1 MESQRN
7 ILLIGL
13 LFVSF
18 LLWQQWQAD
27 QAPQPV
33 AAAQTQSSIPA
44 STVADAHSSD
54 VPDAD
59 SAVPEATPA
68 SKELI
73 TVFTDQLEIKID
85 PVGGDIV
92 YSALLSHKLEENG
105 DDPFVLLEQT
115 NDIYYI
121 AQSGLI
127 GRDGIDSSVKGRAH
141 FDSASREYKLAD
153 GQDTL
158 NVPLTYVSDK
168 GVTYT
173 KVFVF
178 TRGKYNIAVD
188 YKINNTSDA
197 QLQVQM
203 YGQIKHSIKK
213 SESSMMM
220 PTYRGGA
227 FSTADTRY
235 EKYSFD
241 DMADKNLDKST
252 LGGWVAM
259 LQHYFVSAWVPPA
272 NDKNIIFSSVS
283 AGGLANIGF
292 RGALYDIAPGTEQ
305 SIKAE
310 FYVGPKDQ
318 EALSALSDSL
328 NLVVDYGF
336 LWWLAVPI
344 YKLLMFFQ
352 SIVGNWGLAI
362 ILITLTVRGMLY
374 PLTKAQYTSM
384 AKMRNLQ
391 PKLAELKERFGD
403 DRQKMGQAMMELYK
417 KEKVNP
423 MGGCLP
429 ILLQMP
435 IFIALYWVLLESV
448 ELRHAPFMLWI
459 TDLSVQDPYYVMPI
473 LMGIS
478 MFVMQKMQPMAPT
491 MDPMQVKMMQWMPV
505 IFTVF
510 FLWFPAGLVLYWLVG
525 NLVAITQQKNYLCGS
540 REKRVKI
547 TLSSD

>member
-18 LLWQQWQAD
+18 LLWQQWQTD
-27 QAPQPV
+27 KNPQPV
-33 AAAQTQSSIPA
+33 ATQSSVVA
-44 STVADAHSSD
+44 STAPESHGSD

-59 SAVPEATPA
+59 AGLPEAVVA

-73 TVFTDQLEIKID
+73 TVTTDQLVLKIN

-92 YSALLSHKLEENG
+92 YSALVSHKLELDKDE
-105 DDPFVLLEQT
+105 PFVLLEQT

-127 GRDGIDSSVKGRAH
+127 GRNGIDSSAKGRAH
-141 FDSASREYKLAD
+141 FSSQSQQYTLAE
-153 GQDTL
+153 GKDTL
-158 NVPLTYVSDK
+158 EVPLTYVADN

-173 KVFVF
+173 KVFVLH
-178 TRGKYNIAVD
+178 RGKFNIDVD
-188 YKINNTSDA
+188 YRINNTSSE

-220 PTYRGGA
+220 PTYRGSA
-227 FSTADTRY
+227 FSTQDTRY
-235 EKYSFD
+235 EKYSFE
-241 DMADKNLDKST
+241 DMADKNLDKKT
-252 LGGWVAM
+252 LGGWAAM

-272 NDKNIIFSSVS
+272 NDQNTIFSSIS

-292 RGALYDIAPGTEQ
+292 RGAVYDIAPGANQTINAQ
-305 SIKAE
+305 

-318 EALSALSDSL
+318 AALSEISESL

-344 YKLLMFFQ
+344 YKLLMIFQ
-352 SIVGNWGLAI
+352 SLVGNWGAAI
-362 ILITLTVRGMLY
+362 ILITLTVRGLLY

-391 PKLAELKERFGD
+391 PKLAEMKERFGD

-478 MFVMQKMQPMAPT
+478 MFLMQKMQPMAPT

-505 IFTVF
+505 VFTVF

-525 NLVAITQQKNYLCGS
+525 NLVAITQQKIIYAGL
-540 REKRVKI
+540 EKKG
-547 TLSSD
+547 LK

>member
-7 ILLIGL
+7 LLLIGL

-18 LLWQQWQAD
+18 LIWQQWESD
-27 QAPQPV
+27 KAPKPATEV
-33 AAAQTQSSIPA
+33 TAAAQIHDQAIN
-44 STVADAHSSD
+44 SD
-54 VPDAD
+54 VPTANTG
-59 SAVPEATPA
+59 VPAT
-68 SKELI
+68 EVTTQNLI
-73 TVFTDQLEIKID
+73 RVKTDQLDIQIN

-92 YSALLSHKLEENG
+92 SAALLTHKLEQGKEE
-105 DDPFVLLEQT
+105 PFVLLEQKNGFT
-115 NDIYYI
+115 YI

-127 GRDGIDSSVKGRAH
+127 GRDGIDSATSGRAN
-141 FDSASREYKLAD
+141 FSASSPEFVLAD
-153 GQDTL
+153 GQDSL
-158 NVPLTYVSDK
+158 EVPLTYTNAA
-168 GVTYT
+168 GVTFT

-178 TRGKYNIAVD
+178 KRGKFDVGVD
-188 YKINNTSDA
+188 YRVSNNSA
-197 QLQVQM
+197 NALQLQM
-203 YGQIKHSIKK
+203 YGQIKQTITAH
-213 SESSMMM
+213 ESSMMM
-220 PTYRGGA
+220 PTYRGAA
-227 FSTADTRY
+227 FSTADVRY

-241 DMADKNLDKST
+241 DMGKKDLEEPT

-259 LQHYFVSAWVPPA
+259 LQHYFVSAWVPA
-272 NDKNIIFSSVS
+272 ASDKNTLFSSVS
-283 AGGLANIGF
+283 AGGMANIGF
-292 RGALYDIAPGTEQ
+292 KGAVHDVAPGATETI
-305 SIKAE
+305 SAT

-318 EALSALSDSL
+318 AALSALSDTL

-344 YKLLMFFQ
+344 HWILMFFQ
-352 SIVGNWGLAI
+352 SLVHNWGVAI
-362 ILITLTVRGMLY
+362 ILVTLTVRGLLY
-374 PLTKAQYTSM
+374 PLTKAQYVSM

-391 PKLAELKERFGD
+391 PKLQDLKDRFGD

-459 TDLSVQDPYYVMPI
+459 QDLSVQDPYYVLPL
-473 LMGIS
+473 LMGAS
-478 MFVMQKMQPMAPT
+478 MWMMQKMQPMAPN
-491 MDPMQVKMMQWMPV
+491 MDPMQQKMLQWMPV

-525 NLVAITQQKNYLCGS
+525 NIVAIIQQKIIYAQL
-540 REKRVKI
+540 EKKG
-547 TLSSD
+547 LK

>member
-27 QAPQPV
+27 KAPQPAV
-33 AAAQTQSSIPA
+33 AAQTQSSIPA

-59 SAVPEATPA
+59 SAVPETVAA

-73 TVFTDQLEIKID
+73 TVITDQLEIKID

-141 FDSASREYKLAD
+141 FDSASREYKLAE

-158 NVPLTYVSDK
+158 NVPLTFVSDK

-173 KVFVF
+173 KVFEF

-203 YGQIKHSIKK
+203 YGQIKHSIKE

-220 PTYRGGA
+220 PTYRGAA
-227 FSTADTRY
+227 FSTTDTRY
-235 EKYSFD
+235 EKYTFD
-241 DMADKNLDKST
+241 DMADNNLDKAT

-272 NDKNIIFSSVS
+272 NDKNIIFSSIS

-292 RGALYDIAPGTEQ
+292 RGALYDIAPGSEQ

-352 SIVGNWGLAI
+352 SIVGNWGIAI
-362 ILITLTVRGMLY
+362 ILITLTVRGLLY

-459 TDLSVQDPYYVMPI
+459 TDLSVQDPYYVLPI

-478 MFVMQKMQPMAPT
+478 MFIMQKMQPMAPT

-525 NLVAITQQKNYLCGS
+525 NLVAITQQKIIYAGL
-540 REKRVKI
+540 EKKG
-547 TLSSD
+547 LK

>member
-27 QAPQPV
+27 KAPKPV
-33 AAAQTQSSIPA
+33 ATGSSLVANAANSHS
-44 STVADAHSSD
+44 AD
-54 VPDAD
+54 
-59 SAVPEATPA
+59 VPEADTGVPA
-68 SKELI
+68 AVTATSKLI
-73 TVFTDQLEIKID
+73 TVKTDQLDVQINPI
-85 PVGGDIV
+85 GGDIV
-92 YSALLSHKLEENG
+92 FAALVSHKMEQ
-105 DDPFVLLEQT
+105 DKDQPFVLLEQT
-115 NDIYYI
+115 KDFTYI

-127 GRDGIDSSVKGRAH
+127 GRDGIDSSAKGRAA
-141 FDSASREYKLAD
+141 FSTAATEYTLAE
-153 GQDTL
+153 GKDTL
-158 NVPLTYVSDK
+158 EVPLTYVADN

-178 TRGKYNIAVD
+178 HRGKFNVDVD
-188 YKINNTSDA
+188 YKINNTSA
-197 QLQVQM
+197 APLQVQM
-203 YGQIKHSIKK
+203 YGQIKQTIKP
-213 SESSMMM
+213 SESSMVM

-227 FSTADTRY
+227 FSTQDVRY
-235 EKYSFD
+235 EKYKFD
-241 DMADKNLDKST
+241 DMAKSNLNQAT
-252 LGGWVAM
+252 LGGWAAM
-259 LQHYFVSAWVPPA
+259 LQHYFVSAWIPPA
-272 NDKNIIFSSVS
+272 TDSNTIFSSVS

-292 RGALYDIAPGTEQ
+292 RGAVYDIAPGATQEISSQ
-305 SIKAE
+305 

-318 EALSALSDSL
+318 KALSAISDTL

-344 YKLLMFFQ
+344 HWLLMFYQ
-352 SIVGNWGLAI
+352 SFVGNWGMAI
-362 ILITLTVRGMLY
+362 ILITLTVRGLLF

-391 PKLAELKERFGD
+391 PKLTDLKERFGD

-429 ILLQMP
+429 IILQMP
-435 IFIALYWVLLESV
+435 IFIALYWVLLESF

-459 TDLSVQDPYYVMPI
+459 HDLSVQDPYYILPL
-473 LMGIS
+473 LMGVS
-478 MFVMQKMQPMAPT
+478 MFVMQKMQPIAPT

-525 NLVAITQQKNYLCGS
+525 NIVAITQQKIIYAGLAKKGL
-540 REKRVKI
+540 K
-547 TLSSD
+547 

>member
-27 QAPQPV
+27 KAPKPV
-33 AAAQTQSSIPA
+33 ATESSLVANAANSHS
-44 STVADAHSSD
+44 AD
-54 VPDAD
+54 
-59 SAVPEATPA
+59 VPEADTGVPA
-68 SKELI
+68 AVTATSKLI
-73 TVFTDQLEIKID
+73 TVKTDQLDVQINPI
-85 PVGGDIV
+85 GGDIV
-92 YSALLSHKLEENG
+92 FAALVSHKMEQ
-105 DDPFVLLEQT
+105 DKDQPFVLLEQT
-115 NDIYYI
+115 KDFTYI

-127 GRDGIDSSVKGRAH
+127 GRDGIDSSAKGRAA
-141 FDSASREYKLAD
+141 FSTAATEYTLAE

-158 NVPLTYVSDK
+158 EVPLTYVADN

-178 TRGKYNIAVD
+178 HRGKFNVDVD
-188 YKINNTSDA
+188 YKINNTSA
-197 QLQVQM
+197 APLQVQM
-203 YGQIKHSIKK
+203 YGQIKQTIKP
-213 SESSMMM
+213 SESSMVM

-227 FSTADTRY
+227 FSTQDVRY
-235 EKYSFD
+235 EKYKFD
-241 DMADKNLDKST
+241 DMAKSNLNQAT
-252 LGGWVAM
+252 LGGWAAM
-259 LQHYFVSAWVPPA
+259 LQHYFVSAWIPPA
-272 NDKNIIFSSVS
+272 TDSNTIFSSVS

-292 RGALYDIAPGTEQ
+292 RGAIYDIAPGATQEISSQ
-305 SIKAE
+305 

-318 EALSALSDSL
+318 KALSAISDTL

-344 YKLLMFFQ
+344 HWLLMFYQ
-352 SIVGNWGLAI
+352 SFVGNWGMAI
-362 ILITLTVRGMLY
+362 ILITLTVRGLLF

-391 PKLAELKERFGD
+391 PKLTDLKERFGD

-429 ILLQMP
+429 IILQMP
-435 IFIALYWVLLESV
+435 IFIALYWVLLESF

-459 TDLSVQDPYYVMPI
+459 HDLSVQDPYYILPL
-473 LMGIS
+473 LMGVS
-478 MFVMQKMQPMAPT
+478 MFVMQKMQPIAPT

-525 NLVAITQQKNYLCGS
+525 NIVAITQQKIIYAGL
-540 REKRVKI
+540 EKKG
-547 TLSSD
+547 LK

>member
-27 QAPQPV
+27 KAPKPV
-33 AAAQTQSSIPA
+33 ATESSV
-44 STVADAHSSD
+44 VANATTNHS
-54 VPDAD
+54 AD
-59 SAVPEATPA
+59 VPEADTGVPA
-68 SKELI
+68 ALTATQNLI
-73 TVFTDQLEIKID
+73 TVKTDQLDVQIN

-92 YSALLSHKLEENG
+92 FAALVSHKLEQG
-105 DDPFVLLEQT
+105 KDQPFVLLEQT
-115 NDIYYI
+115 KDFTYI

-127 GRDGIDSSVKGRAH
+127 GRDGIDSSAKGRAA
-141 FDSASREYKLAD
+141 FAASKTEFTLAD

-158 NVPLTYVSDK
+158 EVPLTYVADN

-178 TRGKYNIAVD
+178 HRGKFNVDID
-188 YKINNTSDA
+188 YKINNTSA
-197 QLQVQM
+197 APLQVQM
-203 YGQIKHSIKK
+203 YGQIKQTIKP

-220 PTYRGGA
+220 PTYRGAA
-227 FSTADTRY
+227 FSTQDVRY
-235 EKYSFD
+235 EKYKFE
-241 DMADKNLDKST
+241 DMSKSNLNQPT
-252 LGGWVAM
+252 LGGWAAM
-259 LQHYFVSAWVPPA
+259 LQHYFVSAWIPPA
-272 NDKNIIFSSVS
+272 TDSNTIFSSVS

-292 RGALYDIAPGTEQ
+292 RGAVYDIAPGATQEISSQ
-305 SIKAE
+305 

-318 EALSALSDSL
+318 KALSALSDTL

-344 YKLLMFFQ
+344 HWLLMFYQ
-352 SIVGNWGLAI
+352 SFVGNWGVAI
-362 ILITLTVRGMLY
+362 ILITLTVRGLLF

-391 PKLAELKERFGD
+391 PKLQDLKERFGD

-435 IFIALYWVLLESV
+435 IFIALYWVLLESF

-459 TDLSVQDPYYVMPI
+459 HDLSVQDPYYILPL
-473 LMGIS
+473 LMGAS
-478 MFVMQKMQPMAPT
+478 MFVMQKMQPIAPT
-491 MDPMQVKMMQWMPV
+491 MDPMQVKMMQWMPM

-510 FLWFPAGLVLYWLVG
+510 FLWFPSGLVLYWLVG
-525 NLVAITQQKNYLCGS
+525 NIVAIIQQK
-540 REKRVKI
+540 I
-547 TLSSD
+547 I

>member
-18 LLWQQWQAD
+18 LLWQQWQTD
-27 QAPQPV
+27 NAPQV
-33 AAAQTQSSIPA
+33 AAPQAQVQSSIATPGN
-44 STVADAHSSD
+44 SMD
-54 VPDAD
+54 
-59 SAVPEATPA
+59 VPEADSSVNIPVTV
-68 SKELI
+68 STNLI
-73 TVFTDQLEIKID
+73 SVTTDQLEIKIN
-85 PVGGDIV
+85 PMGGDLV
-92 YSALLSHKLEENG
+92 YAALVNHKKEIDQ

-115 NDIYYI
+115 SDFNYI

-127 GRDGIDSSVKGRAH
+127 GRDGVDSTKGRAP
-141 FDSASREYKLAD
+141 FSATADSFTLAD

-158 NVPLTYVSDK
+158 SVPLTFVSDK

-173 KVFVF
+173 KVFTF
-178 TRGKYNIAVD
+178 TRGQFDIGVD
-188 YKINNTSDA
+188 YRINNTSTE

-203 YGQIKHSIKK
+203 YGQIKQTIKA

-227 FSTADTRY
+227 FSTQDTRY
-235 EKYSFD
+235 EKYNFE
-241 DMADKNLDKST
+241 DMADKNLGKVT
-252 LGGWVAM
+252 LGGWAAM
-259 LQHYFVSAWVPPA
+259 LQHYFVSAWIPPA
-272 NDKNIIFSSVS
+272 TDSNTIFTSVS

-292 RGALYDIAPGTEQ
+292 RGAVYDIAPGSEQ
-305 SIKAE
+305 TISSQ
-310 FYVGPKDQ
+310 FYVGPKNQ
-318 EALSALSDSL
+318 KALSAISETL

-344 YKLLMFFQ
+344 HWLLMFYQ
-352 SIVGNWGLAI
+352 SFVVNWGVAI
-362 ILITLTVRGMLY
+362 ILITLTVRGLLY

-391 PKLAELKERFGD
+391 PKLTEMKERFGD

-435 IFIALYWVLLESV
+435 IFIALYWALLESY

-459 TDLSVQDPYYVMPI
+459 TDLSVQDPYYVLPL
-473 LMGIS
+473 LMGAS
-478 MFVMQKMQPMAPT
+478 MFLMQKMQPVAPT

-525 NLVAITQQKNYLCGS
+525 NIVAITQQKIIYAGL
-540 REKRVKI
+540 EKKG
-547 TLSSD
+547 LK

>member
-18 LLWQQWQAD
+18 LLWQQWQMD

-33 AAAQTQSSIPA
+33 ATEISSVTTPSNA
-44 STVADAHSSD
+44 TDAHSSD

-59 SAVPEATPA
+59 SALPAAIVA

-73 TVFTDQLEIKID
+73 TVTTDQLVIKIN
-85 PVGGDIV
+85 PIGGDIV
-92 YSALLSHKLEENG
+92 YSALVEHKLELENEE
-105 DDPFVLLEQT
+105 PFVLLEQT
-115 NDIYYI
+115 QDINYI

-141 FDSASREYKLAD
+141 FDSASRDYTMSA
-153 GQDTL
+153 GQETL
-158 NVPLTYVSDK
+158 EVALTYVADNGAS
-168 GVTYT
+168 YT
-173 KVFVF
+173 KMFIF
-178 TRGKYNIAVD
+178 HRGQFKIDVD
-188 YKINNTSDA
+188 YVIDNTTDK

-203 YGQIKHSIKK
+203 YGQIKHSIKE

-220 PTYRGGA
+220 PTYRGAA
-227 FSTADTRY
+227 FSTSDIRY

-241 DMADKNLDKST
+241 DMADKNLDKKK
-252 LGGWVAM
+252 LGGWAAM
-259 LQHYFVSAWVPPA
+259 LQHYFVSAWIPLA
-272 NDKNIIFSSVS
+272 DDQNTIFSSLS
-283 AGGLANIGF
+283 AGGQANIGF
-292 RGALYDIAPGTEQ
+292 RGAIYDVAPGATQ
-305 SIKAE
+305 TINAQ

-318 EALSALSDSL
+318 EALSAISDSL

-336 LWWLAVPI
+336 LWWIAVPI

-352 SIVGNWGLAI
+352 SLVSNWGLAI
-362 ILITLTVRGMLY
+362 ILITLTVRGMLF

-391 PKLAELKERFGD
+391 PKLAEMKERFGD

-435 IFIALYWVLLESV
+435 IFIALYWVLMESV

-459 TDLSVQDPYYVMPI
+459 IDLSVQDPYYVMPI

-478 MFVMQKMQPMAPT
+478 MFVMQRMQPMAPT
-491 MDPMQVKMMQWMPV
+491 MDPMQQKMMQWMPV
-505 IFTVF
+505 VFTVF

-525 NLVAITQQKNYLCGS
+525 NIVAITQQKIIYAGLAKKGL
-540 REKRVKI
+540 K
-547 TLSSD
+547 

>member
-18 LLWQQWQAD
+18 LMWQQWQTD
-27 QAPQPV
+27 KAPKPV
-33 AAAQTQSSIPA
+33 AQQTVTQTNTATING
-44 STVADAHSSD
+44 AD
-54 VPDAD
+54 
-59 SAVPEATPA
+59 VPEADSTGMPVDLPA
-68 SKELI
+68 TKNLI
-73 TVFTDQLEIKID
+73 TVSTDQLDIKIS

-92 YSALLSHKLEENG
+92 YAALVTHKVEIDK
-105 DDPFVLLEQT
+105 DDPFIILEQT
-115 NDIYYI
+115 NNHTYI

-127 GRDGIDSSVKGRAH
+127 GRNGIDSSAKGRAA
-141 FDSASREYKLAD
+141 FTTQQTNYTLAD

-158 NVPLTYVSDK
+158 SVPLTYTAED
-168 GVTYT
+168 GVTYVKT
-173 KVFVF
+173 FTF
-178 TRGKYNIAVD
+178 TRGQYDVGVD
-188 YKINNTSDA
+188 YSINNTSDTA
-197 QLQVQM
+197 LQVQM
-203 YGQIKHSIKK
+203 YGQIKQTIRE

-220 PTYRGGA
+220 PTYRGAA
-227 FSTADTRY
+227 FSTQDTRY
-235 EKYSFD
+235 EKYSFE
-241 DMADKNLDKST
+241 DMADKNLGKAT
-252 LGGWVAM
+252 LGGWAAM
-259 LQHYFVSAWVPPA
+259 LQHYFVSAWIPPA
-272 NDKNIIFSSVS
+272 TDSNTIFSSVS

-292 RGALYDIAPGTEQ
+292 RGAVYDIAPGTTQ
-305 SIKAE
+305 KISSQ
-310 FYVGPKDQ
+310 FYVGPKNQ
-318 EALSALSDSL
+318 KALSAISETL

-344 YKLLMFFQ
+344 HWLLMFYQ
-352 SIVGNWGLAI
+352 SFVGNWGMAI
-362 ILITLTVRGMLY
+362 ILITLTVRGLLY
-374 PLTKAQYTSM
+374 PLTKAQYSSM

-391 PKLAELKERFGD
+391 PKLAEMKERFGD

-435 IFIALYWVLLESV
+435 IFIALYWVLLESY

-459 TDLSVQDPYYVMPI
+459 NDLSVQDPYYVLPL
-473 LMGIS
+473 LMGVS
-478 MFVMQKMQPMAPT
+478 MWLMQKMQPMAPT

-525 NLVAITQQKNYLCGS
+525 NLVAITQQKIIYAGL
-540 REKRVKI
+540 EKKG
-547 TLSSD
+547 LK

>member
-27 QAPQPV
+27 KAPKPV
-33 AAAQTQSSIPA
+33 ATQSSIAANPT
-44 STVADAHSSD
+44 SAHS
-54 VPDAD
+54 AD
-59 SAVPEATPA
+59 VPEADAGVPATVVA
-68 SKELI
+68 SKDLI
-73 TVFTDQLEIKID
+73 TVKTDQLDVQIN

-92 YSALLSHKLEENG
+92 FAALVAHKMEI
-105 DDPFVLLEQT
+105 DKDQPFVLLEQT
-115 NDIYYI
+115 KDYTYI

-127 GRDGIDSSVKGRAH
+127 GRDGIDSSAKGRAT
-141 FDSASREYKLAD
+141 FTASATSFSLAD

-158 NVPLTYVSDK
+158 EVPLTYVADN

-178 TRGKYNIAVD
+178 HRGKFNVDVD
-188 YKINNTSDA
+188 YKINNTSA
-197 QLQVQM
+197 APLQVQM
-203 YGQIKHSIKK
+203 YGQIKQTIKP

-220 PTYRGGA
+220 PTYRGSA
-227 FSTADTRY
+227 FSTQDVRY
-235 EKYSFD
+235 EKYTFE
-241 DMADKNLDKST
+241 DMAKSNLNQAT
-252 LGGWVAM
+252 LGGWAAM

-272 NDKNIIFSSVS
+272 NDSNTLFSSVS

-292 RGALYDIAPGTEQ
+292 RGALHEIAPGSTQEIRSQ
-305 SIKAE
+305 

-318 EALSALSDSL
+318 AALSAISESL

-352 SIVGNWGLAI
+352 SLVSNWGVAI
-362 ILITLTVRGMLY
+362 ILITLTVRGLLF

-391 PKLAELKERFGD
+391 PKLQDLKERFGD

-435 IFIALYWVLLESV
+435 IFIALYWVLLESF

-459 TDLSVQDPYYVMPI
+459 DDLSVQDPYYILPL
-473 LMGIS
+473 LMGVS
-478 MFVMQKMQPMAPT
+478 MYIMQKMQPIAPT

-510 FLWFPAGLVLYWLVG
+510 FLWFPSGLVLYWLVG
-525 NLVAITQQKNYLCGS
+525 NIVAIIQQKIIYAGL
-540 REKRVKI
+540 EKKG
-547 TLSSD
+547 LK

>member
-18 LLWQQWQAD
+18 LLWQQWQTD
-27 QAPQPV
+27 KAPKPV
-33 AAAQTQSSIPA
+33 ATESSL
-44 STVADAHSSD
+44 VANATSSHS
-54 VPDAD
+54 AD
-59 SAVPEATPA
+59 VPEADTGVPA
-68 SKELI
+68 VAVIENGKLI
-73 TVFTDQLEIKID
+73 TVKTDQLDVQIN

-92 YSALLSHKLEENG
+92 FAALVSHKMELDKEQ
-105 DDPFVLLEQT
+105 PFVLLEQT
-115 NDIYYI
+115 KDFTYI

-127 GRDGIDSSVKGRAH
+127 GRDGIDSSAKGRAQ
-141 FDSASREYKLAD
+141 FSTTATEYTLAES
-153 GQDTL
+153 QDTL
-158 NVPLTYVSDK
+158 EVPLTYVADN

-178 TRGKYNIAVD
+178 HRGKFNVDVD
-188 YKINNTSDA
+188 YKINNTSA
-197 QLQVQM
+197 TQLQVQM
-203 YGQIKHSIKK
+203 YGQIKQTIKP
-213 SESSMMM
+213 SESSMVM
-220 PTYRGGA
+220 PTYRGAA
-227 FSTADTRY
+227 FSTQDVRY
-235 EKYSFD
+235 EKYNFD
-241 DMADKNLDKST
+241 DMAKGNLNQAT
-252 LGGWVAM
+252 LGGWAAM
-259 LQHYFVSAWVPPA
+259 LQHYFVSAWIPPA
-272 NDKNIIFSSVS
+272 TDSNTIFSSVS

-292 RGALYDIAPGTEQ
+292 RGAVYDIAPGATQEISSQ
-305 SIKAE
+305 

-318 EALSALSDSL
+318 KALSAISETL

-344 YKLLMFFQ
+344 HWLLMFYQ
-352 SIVGNWGLAI
+352 SFVGNWGVAI
-362 ILITLTVRGMLY
+362 ILITLTVRGLLF

-391 PKLAELKERFGD
+391 PKLTELKERFGD

-429 ILLQMP
+429 IILQMP
-435 IFIALYWVLLESV
+435 IFIALYWVLLESF

-459 TDLSVQDPYYVMPI
+459 HDLSVQDPYYILPL
-473 LMGIS
+473 LMGVS
-478 MFVMQKMQPMAPT
+478 MFVMQKMQPIAPT

-510 FLWFPAGLVLYWLVG
+510 FLWFPSGLVLYWLVG
-525 NLVAITQQKNYLCGS
+525 NIVAITQQKIIYAGLAKKGL
-540 REKRVKI
+540 K
-547 TLSSD
+547 

>member
-27 QAPQPV
+27 KAPKPV
-33 AAAQTQSSIPA
+33 ATESSLVANAASSH
-44 STVADAHSSD
+44 SAD
-54 VPDAD
+54 
-59 SAVPEATPA
+59 VPEADTGIPA
-68 SKELI
+68 AVTATSKLI
-73 TVFTDQLEIKID
+73 TVKTDQLDVQINPI
-85 PVGGDIV
+85 GGDIV
-92 YSALLSHKLEENG
+92 FAALVSHKMEQ
-105 DDPFVLLEQT
+105 DKDQPFVLLEQT
-115 NDIYYI
+115 KDFTYI

-127 GRDGIDSSVKGRAH
+127 GRDGIDSSAKGRAT
-141 FDSASREYKLAD
+141 FSTAATEYTLAE

-158 NVPLTYVSDK
+158 EVPLTYVGDN

-178 TRGKYNIAVD
+178 HRGKFNVDVD
-188 YKINNTSDA
+188 YKINNTSA
-197 QLQVQM
+197 APLQVQM
-203 YGQIKHSIKK
+203 YGQIKQTIKP

-227 FSTADTRY
+227 FSTQDVRY
-235 EKYSFD
+235 EKYKFD
-241 DMADKNLDKST
+241 DMAKSNLNQAT
-252 LGGWVAM
+252 LGGWAAM
-259 LQHYFVSAWVPPA
+259 LQHYFVSAWIPPA
-272 NDKNIIFSSVS
+272 TDSNTIFSSVS

-292 RGALYDIAPGTEQ
+292 RGAVYDIAPGATQEISSQ
-305 SIKAE
+305 

-318 EALSALSDSL
+318 KALSAISDTL

-344 YKLLMFFQ
+344 HWLLMFYQ
-352 SIVGNWGLAI
+352 SFVGNWGVAI
-362 ILITLTVRGMLY
+362 ILITLTVRGLLF

-391 PKLAELKERFGD
+391 PKLTDLKERFGD

-429 ILLQMP
+429 IILQMP
-435 IFIALYWVLLESV
+435 IFIALYWVLLESF

-459 TDLSVQDPYYVMPI
+459 HDLSVQDPYYILPL
-473 LMGIS
+473 LMGVS
-478 MFVMQKMQPMAPT
+478 MFVMQKMQPIAPT

-525 NLVAITQQKNYLCGS
+525 NIVAITQQKIIYAGL
-540 REKRVKI
+540 EKKG
-547 TLSSD
+547 LK

>member
-27 QAPQPV
+27 KAPKPV
-33 AAAQTQSSIPA
+33 ATESSLVANAANSHS
-44 STVADAHSSD
+44 AD
-54 VPDAD
+54 
-59 SAVPEATPA
+59 VPEADTGVPA
-68 SKELI
+68 AVTATSKLI
-73 TVFTDQLEIKID
+73 TVKTDQLDVQINPI
-85 PVGGDIV
+85 GGDIV
-92 YSALLSHKLEENG
+92 FAALVSHKMEQ
-105 DDPFVLLEQT
+105 DKDQPFVLLEQT
-115 NDIYYI
+115 KDFTYI

-127 GRDGIDSSVKGRAH
+127 GRDGIDSSAKGRAA
-141 FDSASREYKLAD
+141 FSTAATEYTLAE

-158 NVPLTYVSDK
+158 EVPLTYVADN

-178 TRGKYNIAVD
+178 HRGKFNVDVD
-188 YKINNTSDA
+188 YKINNTSA
-197 QLQVQM
+197 APLQVQM
-203 YGQIKHSIKK
+203 YGQIKQTIKP
-213 SESSMMM
+213 SESSMVM

-227 FSTADTRY
+227 FSTQDVRY
-235 EKYSFD
+235 EKYKFD
-241 DMADKNLDKST
+241 DMAKSNLNQAT
-252 LGGWVAM
+252 LGGWAAM
-259 LQHYFVSAWVPPA
+259 LQHYFVSAWIPPA
-272 NDKNIIFSSVS
+272 TDSNTIFSSVS

-292 RGALYDIAPGTEQ
+292 RGAVYDIAPYGATQEISSQ
-305 SIKAE
+305 

-318 EALSALSDSL
+318 KALSAISDTL

-344 YKLLMFFQ
+344 HWLLMFYQ
-352 SIVGNWGLAI
+352 SFVGNWGVAI
-362 ILITLTVRGMLY
+362 ILITLTVRGLLF

-391 PKLAELKERFGD
+391 PKLTDLKERFGD

-429 ILLQMP
+429 IILQMP
-435 IFIALYWVLLESV
+435 IFIALYWVLLESF

-459 TDLSVQDPYYVMPI
+459 HDLSVQDPYYILPL
-473 LMGIS
+473 LMGVS
-478 MFVMQKMQPMAPT
+478 MFVMQKMQPIAPT

-525 NLVAITQQKNYLCGS
+525 NIVAITQQKIIYAGLAKKGL
-540 REKRVKI
+540 K
-547 TLSSD
+547 

>member
-27 QAPQPV
+27 KAPKPV
-33 AAAQTQSSIPA
+33 ATESSLVANAANSHS
-44 STVADAHSSD
+44 AD
-54 VPDAD
+54 
-59 SAVPEATPA
+59 VPEADIGVPA
-68 SKELI
+68 AVTATSKLI
-73 TVFTDQLEIKID
+73 TVKTDQLDVQINPI
-85 PVGGDIV
+85 GGDIV
-92 YSALLSHKLEENG
+92 FAALVSHKMEQ
-105 DDPFVLLEQT
+105 DKDQPFVLLEQT
-115 NDIYYI
+115 KDFTYI

-127 GRDGIDSSVKGRAH
+127 GRDGIDSSAKGRAA
-141 FDSASREYKLAD
+141 FSTAATEYTLAE

-158 NVPLTYVSDK
+158 EVPLTYVADN

-178 TRGKYNIAVD
+178 HRGKFNVDVD
-188 YKINNTSDA
+188 YKINNTSA
-197 QLQVQM
+197 APLQVQM
-203 YGQIKHSIKK
+203 YGQIKQTIKP
-213 SESSMMM
+213 SESSMVM

-227 FSTADTRY
+227 FSTQDVRY
-235 EKYSFD
+235 EKYKFD
-241 DMADKNLDKST
+241 DMAKSNLNQAT
-252 LGGWVAM
+252 LGGWAAM
-259 LQHYFVSAWVPPA
+259 LQHYFVSAWIPPA
-272 NDKNIIFSSVS
+272 TDSNTIFSSVS

-292 RGALYDIAPGTEQ
+292 RGAVYDIAPGATQEISSQ
-305 SIKAE
+305 

-318 EALSALSDSL
+318 KALSAISDTL

-344 YKLLMFFQ
+344 HWLLMFYQ
-352 SIVGNWGLAI
+352 SFVGNWGMAI
-362 ILITLTVRGMLY
+362 ILITLTVRGLLF

-391 PKLAELKERFGD
+391 PKLTDLKERFGD

-429 ILLQMP
+429 IILQMP
-435 IFIALYWVLLESV
+435 IFIALYWVLLESF

-459 TDLSVQDPYYVMPI
+459 QDLSVQDPYFILPL
-473 LMGIS
+473 LMGVS
-478 MFVMQKMQPMAPT
+478 MFVMQKMQPIAPT

-525 NLVAITQQKNYLCGS
+525 NIVAITQQKIIYAGLAKKGL
-540 REKRVKI
+540 K
-547 TLSSD
+547 

>member
-18 LLWQQWQAD
+18 LLWQQWQTD
-27 QAPQPV
+27 KNPQPV
-33 AAAQTQSSIPA
+33 ATQSSVVNSP
-44 STVADAHSSD
+44 TVTDSHSAD

-59 SAVPEATPA
+59 ASLPEAVIA

-73 TVFTDQLEIKID
+73 TVTTDQLVLKIN

-92 YSALLSHKLEENG
+92 YSALVGHKLEQEKEE
-105 DDPFVLLEQT
+105 PFVLLEQT

-121 AQSGLI
+121 SQSGLI

-141 FDSASREYKLAD
+141 YAVQSQQFTLAE

-158 NVPLTYVSDK
+158 EVPMTYVADN

-173 KVFVF
+173 KVFVLH
-178 TRGKYNIAVD
+178 RGRFDIGVD
-188 YKINNTSDA
+188 YRINNTSSQ

-220 PTYRGGA
+220 PTYRGSA
-227 FSTADTRY
+227 FSTQDTRY
-235 EKYSFD
+235 EKYSFE
-241 DMADKNLDKST
+241 DMADKNLDKKT
-252 LGGWVAM
+252 LGGWAAM

-272 NDKNIIFSSVS
+272 ADQNTIFSSVS

-292 RGALYDIAPGTEQ
+292 RGAIYDIAPGANQTISAQ
-305 SIKAE
+305 

-318 EALSALSDSL
+318 EALSAISESL

-336 LWWLAVPI
+336 LWWLAIPI
-344 YKLLMFFQ
+344 HWLLMFYQ
-352 SIVGNWGLAI
+352 SFVGNWGVAI

-391 PKLAELKERFGD
+391 PKLADMKERFGD

-435 IFIALYWVLLESV
+435 IFIALYWVLLESY

-478 MFVMQKMQPMAPT
+478 MFLMQKMQPMAPT
-491 MDPMQVKMMQWMPV
+491 MDPMQQKMMQWMPV
-505 IFTVF
+505 VFTVF

-525 NLVAITQQKNYLCGS
+525 NIVAITQQKIIYAGL
-540 REKRVKI
+540 EKKG
-547 TLSSD
+547 LK

>member
-27 QAPQPV
+27 KAPKPV
-33 AAAQTQSSIPA
+33 ATESSLVANAANSHS
-44 STVADAHSSD
+44 AD
-54 VPDAD
+54 
-59 SAVPEATPA
+59 VPEADTGVPA
-68 SKELI
+68 AVTATSKLI
-73 TVFTDQLEIKID
+73 TVKTDQLDVQINPI
-85 PVGGDIV
+85 GGDIV
-92 YSALLSHKLEENG
+92 FAALVSHKMEQ
-105 DDPFVLLEQT
+105 DKDQPFVLLEQT
-115 NDIYYI
+115 KDFTYI

-127 GRDGIDSSVKGRAH
+127 GRDGIDSSAKGRAA
-141 FDSASREYKLAD
+141 FSSAATEYTLAE

-158 NVPLTYVSDK
+158 EVPLTYVADN

-178 TRGKYNIAVD
+178 HRGKFNVDVD
-188 YKINNTSDA
+188 YKINNTSA
-197 QLQVQM
+197 APLQVQM
-203 YGQIKHSIKK
+203 YGQIKQTIKP
-213 SESSMMM
+213 SESSMVM

-227 FSTADTRY
+227 FSTQDVRY
-235 EKYSFD
+235 EKYKFD
-241 DMADKNLDKST
+241 DMAKSNLNQAT
-252 LGGWVAM
+252 LGGWAAM
-259 LQHYFVSAWVPPA
+259 LQHYFVSAWIPPA
-272 NDKNIIFSSVS
+272 TDSNTIFSSVS

-292 RGALYDIAPGTEQ
+292 RGAIYDIAPGATQEISSQ
-305 SIKAE
+305 

-318 EALSALSDSL
+318 KALSAISDTL

-344 YKLLMFFQ
+344 HWLLMFYQ
-352 SIVGNWGLAI
+352 SFVGNWGMAI
-362 ILITLTVRGMLY
+362 ILITLTVRGLLF

-391 PKLAELKERFGD
+391 PKLTDLKERFGD

-429 ILLQMP
+429 IILQMP
-435 IFIALYWVLLESV
+435 IFIALYWVLLESF

-459 TDLSVQDPYYVMPI
+459 HDLSVQDPYYILPL
-473 LMGIS
+473 LMGVS
-478 MFVMQKMQPMAPT
+478 MFVMQKMQPIAPT

-525 NLVAITQQKNYLCGS
+525 NIVAITQQKIIYAGL
-540 REKRVKI
+540 EKKG
-547 TLSSD
+547 LK

>member
-27 QAPQPV
+27 KAPKPV
-33 AAAQTQSSIPA
+33 ATESSLVANAASSH
-44 STVADAHSSD
+44 SAD
-54 VPDAD
+54 
-59 SAVPEATPA
+59 VPEADTGVPA
-68 SKELI
+68 AVTATSKLI
-73 TVFTDQLEIKID
+73 TVKTDQLDVQINPI
-85 PVGGDIV
+85 GGDIV
-92 YSALLSHKLEENG
+92 FAALVSHKMEQ
-105 DDPFVLLEQT
+105 DKDQPFVLLEQT
-115 NDIYYI
+115 KDFTYI

-127 GRDGIDSSVKGRAH
+127 GRDGIDSSAKGRAT
-141 FDSASREYKLAD
+141 FSTATTEYTLAE

-158 NVPLTYVSDK
+158 EVPLTYVGDN

-178 TRGKYNIAVD
+178 HRGKFNVDVD
-188 YKINNTSDA
+188 YKINNTSA
-197 QLQVQM
+197 APLQVQM
-203 YGQIKHSIKK
+203 YGQIKQTIKP

-227 FSTADTRY
+227 FSTQDVRY
-235 EKYSFD
+235 EKYKFD
-241 DMADKNLDKST
+241 DMAKSNLNQAT
-252 LGGWVAM
+252 LGGWAAM
-259 LQHYFVSAWVPPA
+259 LQHYFVSAWIPPA
-272 NDKNIIFSSVS
+272 TDSNTIFSSVS

-292 RGALYDIAPGTEQ
+292 RGAVYDIAPGATQEISSQ
-305 SIKAE
+305 

-318 EALSALSDSL
+318 KALSAISDTL

-344 YKLLMFFQ
+344 HWLLMFYQ
-352 SIVGNWGLAI
+352 SFVGNWGVAI
-362 ILITLTVRGMLY
+362 ILITLTVRGLLF

-391 PKLAELKERFGD
+391 PKLTDLKERFGD

-429 ILLQMP
+429 IILQMP
-435 IFIALYWVLLESV
+435 IFIALYWVLLESF

-459 TDLSVQDPYYVMPI
+459 HDLSVQDPYYILPL
-473 LMGIS
+473 LMGVS
-478 MFVMQKMQPMAPT
+478 MFVMQKMQPIAPT

-525 NLVAITQQKNYLCGS
+525 NIVAITQQKIIYAGL
-540 REKRVKI
+540 EKKG
-547 TLSSD
+547 LK

>member
-18 LLWQQWQAD
+18 LMWQQWQD
-27 QAPQPV
+27 DKAPQPAV
-33 AAAQTQSSIPA
+33 ATQSVSQVNVPTDH
-44 STVADAHSSD
+44 SAD
-54 VPDAD
+54 
-59 SAVPEATPA
+59 VPEADSTGLPVNLPA
-68 SKELI
+68 TNNLI
-73 TVFTDQLEIKID
+73 SIKTDQLDIKIS
-85 PVGGDIV
+85 PMGGDIV
-92 YSALLSHKLEENG
+92 YAALIEHKRDIDKE
-105 DDPFVLLEQT
+105 DPFILLEQDSNFT
-115 NDIYYI
+115 YI

-127 GRDGIDSSVKGRAH
+127 GRDGIDSSAKGRAQ
-141 FDSASREYKLAD
+141 FVTSAESFTLAD

-158 NVPLTYVSDK
+158 KVPFTFTADN
-168 GVTYT
+168 GVTYVKT
-173 KVFVF
+173 FTF
-178 TRGKYNIAVD
+178 TRGQFDVGVD
-188 YKINNTSDA
+188 YQINNTSA
-197 QLQVQM
+197 SPLQVQM
-203 YGQIKHSIKK
+203 YGQIKQTIKP

-220 PTYRGGA
+220 PTYRGAA
-227 FSTADTRY
+227 FSTQNTRY
-235 EKYSFD
+235 EKYDFE
-241 DMADKNLDKST
+241 DMAKSNLNQPT
-252 LGGWVAM
+252 LGGWAAM

-272 NDKNIIFSSVS
+272 TDANTIFSSVS

-292 RGALYDIAPGTEQ
+292 RGAMYDIAPGSEQ
-305 SIKAE
+305 TISSQ

-318 EALSALSDSL
+318 EALSAISETL

-336 LWWLAVPI
+336 LWWLAIPI
-344 YKLLMFFQ
+344 HWLLMFYQ
-352 SIVGNWGLAI
+352 SFVGNWGVAI
-362 ILITLTVRGMLY
+362 ILITLTVRGLLY

-391 PKLAELKERFGD
+391 PKLADMKDRFGD

-435 IFIALYWVLLESV
+435 IFIALYWVLLESY

-459 TDLSVQDPYYVMPI
+459 DDLSVQDPYYVLPL
-473 LMGIS
+473 LMGVS
-478 MFVMQKMQPMAPT
+478 MWLMQKMQPIAPT

-510 FLWFPAGLVLYWLVG
+510 FLWFPSGLVLYWLIG
-525 NLVAITQQKNYLCGS
+525 NLVAITQQKIIYAGL
-540 REKRVKI
+540 EKKG
-547 TLSSD
+547 LK

>member
-18 LLWQQWQAD
+18 LLWQQWQTD
-27 QAPQPV
+27 KNPQPV
-33 AAAQTQSSIPA
+33 ATESSVAAA
-44 STVADAHSSD
+44 STVANSQGND

-59 SAVPEATPA
+59 AALPEAVTA

-73 TVFTDQLEIKID
+73 TVTTDQLVLKIN

-92 YSALLSHKLEENG
+92 YSALVAHKLELDKNE
-105 DDPFVLLEQT
+105 PFVLLEQT

-121 AQSGLI
+121 SQSGLI

-141 FDSASREYKLAD
+141 FSSPSQQYTLAE

-158 NVPLTYVSDK
+158 EVPLTYVADN
-168 GVTYT
+168 GVTYK
-173 KVFVF
+173 KVFVLY
-178 TRGKYNIAVD
+178 RGKFDIGVD
-188 YKINNTSDA
+188 YRIHNTSSE

-220 PTYRGGA
+220 PTYRGAA
-227 FSTADTRY
+227 FSTQDTRY
-235 EKYSFD
+235 EKYSFE
-241 DMADKNLDKST
+241 DMADKNLDKKT
-252 LGGWVAM
+252 LGGWAAM

-272 NDKNIIFSSVS
+272 NDQNIIFSSVS

-292 RGALYDIAPGTEQ
+292 RGAVYDIAPGSSQTINAQ
-305 SIKAE
+305 

-318 EALSALSDSL
+318 AALSEISESL

-344 YKLLMFFQ
+344 YKLLMIFQ
-352 SIVGNWGLAI
+352 SFVGNWGLAI
-362 ILITLTVRGMLY
+362 ILITLTVRGLLY

-391 PKLAELKERFGD
+391 PKLADMKERFGD

-459 TDLSVQDPYYVMPI
+459 TDLSVQDPYYVMPL
-473 LMGIS
+473 LMGVS
-478 MFVMQKMQPMAPT
+478 MFLMQKMQPMAPT
-491 MDPMQVKMMQWMPV
+491 MDPMQQKMMQWMPV
-505 IFTVF
+505 VFTVF

-525 NLVAITQQKNYLCGS
+525 NLVAITQQKIIYAGL
-540 REKRVKI
+540 EKKG
-547 TLSSD
+547 LK

>member
-18 LLWQQWQAD
+18 LLWQQWQTD
-27 QAPQPV
+27 NAPQV
-33 AAAQTQSSIPA
+33 AAPQAQVQSSIATPGN
-44 STVADAHSSD
+44 SMD
-54 VPDAD
+54 
-59 SAVPEATPA
+59 VPEADSSVNIPVTV
-68 SKELI
+68 STNLI
-73 TVFTDQLEIKID
+73 SVTTDQLEIKIN
-85 PVGGDIV
+85 PMGGDLV
-92 YSALLSHKLEENG
+92 YAALVNHKKEIDQ

-115 NDIYYI
+115 SDFNYI

-127 GRDGIDSSVKGRAH
+127 GRDGVDSTKGRAP
-141 FDSASREYKLAD
+141 FSATADSFTLAD

-158 NVPLTYVSDK
+158 SVPLTFVSDK

-173 KVFVF
+173 KLFTF
-178 TRGKYNIAVD
+178 TRGQFDIGVD
-188 YKINNTSDA
+188 YRINNTTTE

-203 YGQIKHSIKK
+203 YGQIKQTIKA

-227 FSTADTRY
+227 FSTQDTRY
-235 EKYSFD
+235 EKYDFE
-241 DMADKNLDKST
+241 DMADKNLGKVT
-252 LGGWVAM
+252 LGGWAAM
-259 LQHYFVSAWVPPA
+259 LQHYFVSAWIPPA
-272 NDKNIIFSSVS
+272 TDSNTIFTSVS

-292 RGALYDIAPGTEQ
+292 RGAVYDIAPGSEQ
-305 SIKAE
+305 TISSQ
-310 FYVGPKDQ
+310 FYVGPKNQ
-318 EALSALSDSL
+318 KALSAISETL

-344 YKLLMFFQ
+344 HWLLMFYQ
-352 SIVGNWGLAI
+352 SFVVNWGVAI
-362 ILITLTVRGMLY
+362 ILITLTVRGLLY

-391 PKLAELKERFGD
+391 PKLTEMKERFGD

-435 IFIALYWVLLESV
+435 IFIALYWALLESY

-459 TDLSVQDPYYVMPI
+459 TDLSVQDPYYVLPL
-473 LMGIS
+473 LMGAS
-478 MFVMQKMQPMAPT
+478 MFLMQKMQPVAPT

-525 NLVAITQQKNYLCGS
+525 NIVAITQQKIIYAGL
-540 REKRVKI
+540 EKKG
-547 TLSSD
+547 LK

>member
-18 LLWQQWQAD
+18 LLWQQWQTD
-27 QAPQPV
+27 KAPKPV
-33 AAAQTQSSIPA
+33 ATESSV
-44 STVADAHSSD
+44 VANATTNHS
-54 VPDAD
+54 AD
-59 SAVPEATPA
+59 VPEADTGVPA
-68 SKELI
+68 ALTATQNLI
-73 TVFTDQLEIKID
+73 TVKTDQLDVQIN

-92 YSALLSHKLEENG
+92 FAALVSHKLEQG
-105 DDPFVLLEQT
+105 KDQPFVLLEQT
-115 NDIYYI
+115 KDFTYI

-127 GRDGIDSSVKGRAH
+127 GRDGIDSSAKGRAA
-141 FDSASREYKLAD
+141 FAASKTEFTLAD

-158 NVPLTYVSDK
+158 EVPLTYVADN

-178 TRGKYNIAVD
+178 HRGKFNVDID
-188 YKINNTSDA
+188 YKINNTSA
-197 QLQVQM
+197 APLQVQM
-203 YGQIKHSIKK
+203 YGQIKQTIKP

-220 PTYRGGA
+220 PTYRGAA
-227 FSTADTRY
+227 FSTQDVRY
-235 EKYSFD
+235 EKYKFE
-241 DMADKNLDKST
+241 DMSKSNLNQPT
-252 LGGWVAM
+252 LGGWAAM
-259 LQHYFVSAWVPPA
+259 LQHYFVSAWIPPA
-272 NDKNIIFSSVS
+272 TDSNTIFSSVS

-292 RGALYDIAPGTEQ
+292 RGAVYDIAPGATQEISSQ
-305 SIKAE
+305 

-318 EALSALSDSL
+318 KALSALSDTL

-344 YKLLMFFQ
+344 HWLLMFYQ
-352 SIVGNWGLAI
+352 SFVGNWGVAI
-362 ILITLTVRGMLY
+362 ILITLTVRGLLY

-391 PKLAELKERFGD
+391 PKLQDMKERFGD

-435 IFIALYWVLLESV
+435 IFIALYWVLLESF

-459 TDLSVQDPYYVMPI
+459 HDLSVQDPYYILPL
-473 LMGIS
+473 LMGAS

-510 FLWFPAGLVLYWLVG
+510 FLWFPSGLVLYWLVG
-525 NLVAITQQKNYLCGS
+525 NIVAITQQKIIYAGL
-540 REKRVKI
+540 EKKA
-547 TLSSD
+547 

>member
-18 LLWQQWQAD
+18 LLWQQWQMD

-33 AAAQTQSSIPA
+33 ATETSSVTTAANASS
-44 STVADAHSSD
+44 AHGSD

-59 SAVPEATPA
+59 SALPAAVIA

-73 TVFTDQLEIKID
+73 TVTTDQLIIKIN
-85 PVGGDIV
+85 PIGGDIV
-92 YSALLSHKLEENG
+92 FSALVEHKLELES
-105 DDPFVLLEQT
+105 DDPFILLEQT
-115 NDIYYI
+115 NDINYI

-127 GRDGIDSSVKGRAH
+127 GRNGIDSSTKGRAH
-141 FDSASREYKLAD
+141 FDSASRQYTMSA

-158 NVPLTYVSDK
+158 EVPLTYVADNGAK
-168 GVTYT
+168 YT
-173 KVFVF
+173 KMFIF
-178 TRGKYNIAVD
+178 HRGQFKIDVD
-188 YKINNTSDA
+188 YVIDNITA
-197 QLQVQM
+197 EQLQVQM
-203 YGQIKHSIKK
+203 YGQIKHSIKE

-220 PTYRGGA
+220 PTYRGAA
-227 FSTADTRY
+227 FSTTDIRY

-241 DMADKNLDKST
+241 DMADKNLDKQT
-252 LGGWVAM
+252 LGGWAAM
-259 LQHYFVSAWVPPA
+259 LQHYFVSAWIPPA
-272 NDKNIIFSSVS
+272 DDQNTIFSSLS
-283 AGGLANIGF
+283 AGGQANIGF
-292 RGALYDIAPGTEQ
+292 RGAIYDVAPGATQ
-305 SIKAE
+305 TINAQ

-318 EALSALSDSL
+318 AALSEISDSL

-336 LWWLAVPI
+336 LWWIAVPI
-344 YKLLMFFQ
+344 NKLLMFFQ
-352 SIVGNWGLAI
+352 SLVSNWGLAI
-362 ILITLTVRGMLY
+362 ILITLTVRGMLF

-391 PKLAELKERFGD
+391 PKLAEMKERFGD

-491 MDPMQVKMMQWMPV
+491 MDPMQQKMMQWMPV
-505 IFTVF
+505 VFTVF

-525 NLVAITQQKNYLCGS
+525 NLVAITQQKIIYAGLAKKGL
-540 REKRVKI
+540 K
-547 TLSSD
+547 

>member
-18 LLWQQWQAD
+18 LLWQQWQMD
-27 QAPQPV
+27 QAPQQV
-33 AAAQTQSSIPA
+33 ATESTSVSTSSNA
-44 STVADAHSSD
+44 TNAHSSD

-59 SAVPEATPA
+59 SALPAAVVA

-73 TVFTDQLEIKID
+73 TVNTDQLILKIN
-85 PVGGDIV
+85 PIGGDIV
-92 YSALLSHKLEENG
+92 YSALVEHKLELDNDE
-105 DDPFVLLEQT
+105 PFVLLEQT
-115 NDIYYI
+115 NDINYI

-127 GRDGIDSSVKGRAH
+127 GRNGIDSSTKGRAH
-141 FDSASREYKLAD
+141 FDSASREYTLAS

-158 NVPLTYVSDK
+158 EVPLTYVAENGAK
-168 GVTYT
+168 YT
-173 KVFVF
+173 KLFIF
-178 TRGKYNIAVD
+178 HRGQFKVDVD
-188 YKINNTSDA
+188 YVINNTTDK

-220 PTYRGGA
+220 PTYRGAA
-227 FSTADTRY
+227 FSTQDTRY

-241 DMADKNLDKST
+241 DMADKNLDKKT
-252 LGGWVAM
+252 LGGWAAM

-272 NDKNIIFSSVS
+272 NDQNIIFSSIS
-283 AGGLANIGF
+283 AGGQANIGF
-292 RGALYDIAPGTEQ
+292 RGAIYDVAPGATQ
-305 SIKAE
+305 AINSE

-318 EALSALSDSL
+318 KALSEISDSL

-352 SIVGNWGLAI
+352 SLVTNWGVAI
-362 ILITLTVRGMLY
+362 ILITLTVRGVLY

-391 PKLAELKERFGD
+391 PKLAEMKERFGD

-505 IFTVF
+505 VFTVF
-510 FLWFPAGLVLYWLVG
+510 FLWFPAGLVLYWLIG
-525 NLVAITQQKNYLCGS
+525 NLVAITQQKIIYAGL
-540 REKRVKI
+540 EKKG
-547 TLSSD
+547 LK

>member
-27 QAPQPV
+27 KAPQPV
-33 AAAQTQSSIPA
+33 AAQTQSSIPA

-59 SAVPEATPA
+59 SAVPETVTA

-73 TVFTDQLEIKID
+73 TVYTDQLEIKID

-92 YSALLSHKLEENG
+92 YSALLAHKLEENG

-127 GRDGIDSSVKGRAH
+127 GRDGIDSTVNGRAH

-158 NVPLTYVSDK
+158 TVPLTYVSDK

-188 YKINNTSDA
+188 YQINNTSDA

-203 YGQIKHSIKK
+203 YGQIKHSIKE

-220 PTYRGGA
+220 PTYRGAA
-227 FSTADTRY
+227 FSTTDTRY
-235 EKYSFD
+235 EKYTFD

-272 NDKNIIFSSVS
+272 DDKNIIFSSIS

-292 RGALYDIAPGTEQ
+292 RGALYNIAPGSEQ

-318 EALSALSDSL
+318 KALSALSDSL

-352 SIVGNWGLAI
+352 SIVGNWGIAI
-362 ILITLTVRGMLY
+362 ILITLTVRGLLY

-391 PKLAELKERFGD
+391 PKLAELKDRFGD

-459 TDLSVQDPYYVMPI
+459 TDLSVQDPYYVLPI

-478 MFVMQKMQPMAPT
+478 MFIMQKMQPMAPT

-525 NLVAITQQKNYLCGS
+525 NLVAITQQKIIYAGL
-540 REKRVKI
+540 EKKG
-547 TLSSD
+547 LK